1 MAYISE
7 DCIMTDEKLTP
18 CPFCGCVTQKVI
30 GTRINHPDMEWYWKI
45 ECKDCHANVGGFET
59 EIQAINAWN
68 RRFCEDDIEEDGYIT
83 WKHYRD
89 RFVRELTA
97 DINGRNRAD

>member
-1 MAYISE
+1 MAYIS
-7 DCIMTDEKLTP
+7 DGVIMNDEKLTP

-30 GTRINHPDMEWYWKI
+30 GTRIKFPDMEWYWKV
-45 ECKDCHANVGGFET
+45 ECKDCHATVGGFKT

-83 WKHYRD
+83 WKRYRD
-89 RFVRELTA
+89 RFVNELTA
-97 DINGRNRAD
+97 NIESRG

>member
-1 MAYISE
+1 MRIDGYIDS
-7 DCIMTDEKLTP
+7 KQQLTP
-18 CPFCGCVTQKVI
+18 CPFCGCKTQLVI
-30 GTRINHPDMEWYWKI
+30 GTRIDFVDQEWYWRV
-45 ECKDCHANVGGFET
+45 ECKDCHANVSGYMT
-59 EIQAINAWN
+59 ERQAIDAWN
-68 RRFCEDDIEEDGYIT
+68 RRFCKDDIEEDGYIT